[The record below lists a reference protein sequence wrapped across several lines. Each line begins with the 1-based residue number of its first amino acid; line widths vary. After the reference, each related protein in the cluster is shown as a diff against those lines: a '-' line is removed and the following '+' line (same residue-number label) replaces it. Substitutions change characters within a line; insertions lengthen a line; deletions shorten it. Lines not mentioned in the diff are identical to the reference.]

1 MLAAARPDRD
11 QNPRGKFRPLSTP
24 AADHRRALLPAFP
37 LVPAFRGF
45 DFGAVVAGVSPALL
59 NILQPTRLPLQEPR
73 QTPAGQAAFAHP
85 LSAQG
90 FLEAKFSARPDRA
103 RCPRPGSSDRWRV
116 RCRELISIHR
126 EQPRAGRVPAVNQQS
141 SAGDVA
147 AQPDCAAAAKSSR
160 AVCVRP

>member
-24 AADHRRALLPAFP
+24 AADHRRALLPASP
-37 LVPAFRGF
+37 PSLAFRKYSF
-45 DFGAVVAGVSPALL
+45 ATAAPM
-59 NILQPTRLPLQEPR
+59 IRLRPVRLRGSR
-73 QTPAGQAAFAHP
+73 QTPADQAAFADR
-85 LSAQG
+85 LSTPES
-90 FLEAKFSARPDRA
+90 LEAKFSARPGRA
-103 RCPRPGSSDRWRV
+103 RFLRPGSSARWRV
-116 RCRELISIHR
+116 QYRELISTRR